1 MSLQRRRVVRSY
13 TGAMLPARVYW
24 ARFLLHL
31 ALGFLAGLLLG
42 ELIQATTD
50 VPGWAVFGATAGLIA
65 GLFVFL
71 LRPDT

>member
-1 MSLQRRRVVRSY
+1 
-13 TGAMLPARVYW
+13 MLPARTYW

-31 ALGFLAGLLLG
+31 ALGFLAGLVLG
-42 ELIQATTD
+42 ELAQVITD

-65 GLFVFL
+65 GAFLFM